1 MAIGTVDVYRFA
13 MGWWSKKP
21 PVVTAPVVTA
31 PVVIRRY
38 SEADAS
44 GLRKTHLSDAAAPRR
59 VTVTSADALRR
70 VSD

>member
-21 PVVTAPVVTA
+21 PVVTA